1 MVFADDALNAQ
12 AEIDDLDLSFQVVQ
26 NIARLDITVH
36 NLVIMYVFEALKNLP
51 QDVLLDGD
59 TILLVLYEA
68 LVAYL
73 IEV

>member
-1 MVFADDALNAQ
+1 LVFADDALSAQ

>member
-1 MVFADDALNAQ
+1 MVFADDALSAQ

>member
-1 MVFADDALNAQ
+1 LVFADDALSAQ
-12 AEIDDLDLSFQVVQ
+12 AEIDDLDLSLQVVQ